1 MLPSPHGRG
10 AEGEVGLARAI
21 CVWPR
26 AFVGLGGF
34 SRLAECFVGFGVFVY
49 GMCHLARA
57 FFHPN
62 VLELVFIDG
71 MPG

>member
-1 MLPSPHGRG
+1 M
-10 AEGEVGLARAI
+10 
-21 CVWPR
+21 
-26 AFVGLGGF
+26 GLGGF

>member
-1 MLPSPHGRG
+1 MG
-10 AEGEVGLARAI
+10 EGPGVRSGFGEFF
-21 CVWPR
+21 CFWPR

>member
-1 MLPSPHGRG
+1 M
-10 AEGEVGLARAI
+10 
-21 CVWPR
+21 
-26 AFVGLGGF
+26 GLGGF
-34 SRLAECFVGFGVFVY
+34 SRLAKCFVGFGVFVY
-49 GMCHLARA
+49 GMRHLARS